1 MNLTRGCLGNASR
14 AGRAAAM
21 ATLLTFTSFITTAHA
36 QATPAPAETATAPAP
51 APAAPP
57 ATPVA
62 TNPTSTTEPPAEGS
76 HRTAW
81 PWIIIGTGI
90 ALVVTATVFQIKSVS
105 EDDQRDKAEQQLFPL
120 QPGDPQRPALQAAIK
135 SHDDSAK
142 SDRTT
147 ALIIGSVGFVAI
159 AGSVVLWFYEG
170 GSSSSSTPAA
180 SAAAKKKSAPAAKA
194 SLLPSFAPSYAGAS
208 FGLTF

>member
-1 MNLTRGCLGNASR
+1 
-14 AGRAAAM
+14 M
-21 ATLLTFTSFITTAHA
+21 ATLLTFTSFVSTAHA
-36 QATPAPAETATAPAP
+36 QATPAQAETATTPAP
-51 APAAPP
+51 SASPSPASNGASPS
-57 ATPVA
+57 ANA
-62 TNPTSTTEPPAEGS
+62 TNATSATSATNATSSTNAATTTELPAEGS

-105 EDDQRDKAEQQLFPL
+105 EDDKRDKAEQQLFPL
-120 QPGDPQRPALQAAIK
+120 QPGDPQRAALQASVK

-147 ALIIGSVGFVAI
+147 ALIIGSIGFIAI

-170 GSSSSSTPAA
+170 GSSSSSTTPAA
-180 SAAAKKKSAPAAKA
+180 SAKKKAPAAKA

-208 FGLTF
+208 FGMTF

>member
-1 MNLTRGCLGNASR
+1 MNLTRGPLGR

-21 ATLLTFTSFITTAHA
+21 ATLLTFTSFVSTAHA
-36 QATPAPAETATAPAP
+36 QATSVPSETATTPS
-51 APAAPP
+51 AAPSAAPSP
-57 ATPVA
+57 ASNGAPNA
-62 TNPTSTTEPPAEGS
+62 TNAATTTELPAEGS

-120 QPGDPQRPALQAAIK
+120 PPGDPQRAALQASVK

-142 SDRTT
+142 RDRTT
-147 ALIIGSVGFVAI
+147 ALVIGSIGFIAI

-170 GSSSSSTPAA
+170 GSSSSSTTPAV
-180 SAAAKKKSAPAAKA
+180 SAKKNSPATKA
-194 SLLPSFAPSYAGAS
+194 SLVPSVAPGYAGAS
-208 FGLTF
+208 FGMTF